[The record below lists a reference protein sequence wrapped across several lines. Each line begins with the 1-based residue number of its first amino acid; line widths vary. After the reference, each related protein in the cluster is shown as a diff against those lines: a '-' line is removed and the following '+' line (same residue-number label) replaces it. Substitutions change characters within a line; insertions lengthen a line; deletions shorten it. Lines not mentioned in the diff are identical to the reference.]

1 MNSVFKISHAWESRP
16 KPLPFTPQDY
26 VDANPVFL
34 GLEHF
39 LAVNT
44 GQFSLQI
51 GDVYLALDLR
61 PDLSTVFERVP
72 AVLHGLLEKDSREEL
87 YFYEQGSDLKLLLHN
102 DGGSVHVRF
111 ESGTSASPEF
121 RELSGKEAVVPLA
134 AFMMEWIRFARLV
147 LQAITALE
155 PALSQEA
162 DYQRYN
168 ERLRAVE
175 SRVPGYG
182 TSIKH

>member
-1 MNSVFKISHAWESRP
+1 MNSVFKISHTWEKRP
-16 KPLPFTPQDY
+16 KPLPFTREDY

-39 LAVNT
+39 LAVNI
-44 GQFSLQI
+44 GQFSVQI
-51 GDVYLALDLR
+51 GDVDLTLDLR
-61 PDLSTVFERVP
+61 PDLSTVFEHVP
-72 AVLHGLLEKDSREEL
+72 AVLQGLLEKDSREEL

-102 DGGSVHVRF
+102 DGSSVHVRF
-111 ESGTSASPEF
+111 EVGTSASPKF
-121 RELSGKEAVVPLA
+121 HELSHKEEAVPLA
-134 AFMMEWIRFARLV
+134 AFIAEWIRFARLV

-155 PALSQEA
+155 PALPHEA
-162 DYQRYN
+162 DYERYN

-175 SRVPGYG
+175 SRVPGYD